1 MLETSETQENSED
14 TNPDNE
20 LQSYLEQEIFVEPKR
35 KVTWRSFI
43 RISGFTITFVS
54 LALISMIIGLV
65 MYYGFSGTMIR
76 NAGFWII
83 FVGVGLFLISVIFGF
98 ERVD

>member
-1 MLETSETQENSED
+1 MLETSEVQENNEDTTQE
-14 TNPDNE
+14 NE
-20 LQSYLEQEIFVEPKR
+20 LQSYLEQEIFVDPKR
-35 KVTWRSFI
+35 KVTWQSFI

-65 MYYGFSGTMIR
+65 MYYGFTGPIVK

-83 FVGVGLFLISVIFGF
+83 FVGVGLFLLTIIFGF
-98 ERVD
+98 ERVN

>member
-43 RISGFTITFVS
+43 RISV
-54 LALISMIIGLV
+54 SMIIGLV

>member
-1 MLETSETQENSED
+1 MLETSETQENNED
-14 TNPDNE
+14 ATQDSE

-54 LALISMIIGLV
+54 LALLSMIIGLV
-65 MYYGFSGTMIR
+65 MYYGFSGTMVQ

>member
-1 MLETSETQENSED
+1 MLETSETQENIED
-14 TNPDNE
+14 VPQESE

-65 MYYGFSGTMIR
+65 MYYGFSGTMVR

-83 FVGVGLFLISVIFGF
+83 FVGVGLFLLTIIFGF

>member
-1 MLETSETQENSED
+1 MLETSETQENNED
-14 TNPDNE
+14 ATPDNE
-20 LQSYLEQEIFVEPKR
+20 LQAYLEQEIFVEPKR

-54 LALISMIIGLV
+54 LALISMIIGLI
-65 MYYGFSGTMIR
+65 MYYGFSGVMVQ

>member
-1 MLETSETQENSED
+1 MMETTKPEETTEETAQDS
-14 TNPDNE
+14 E
-20 LQSYLEQEIFVEPKR
+20 LQAYLEQEIFVEPKP

-43 RISGFTITFVS
+43 KISGFTITLVS
-54 LALISMIIGLV
+54 LALLSMIIGLV
-65 MYYGFSGTMIR
+65 MYYGFSAPMVT

-98 ERVD
+98 ERVH

>member
-1 MLETSETQENSED
+1 MLETNETQDNNEE
-14 TNPDNE
+14 TTEDNE

-43 RISGFTITFVS
+43 KISGFTITFVS
-54 LALISMIIGLV
+54 LALIAMILGLA
-65 MYYGFSGTMIR
+65 MYYGFSAPMVK

-83 FVGVGLFLISVIFGF
+83 FVGVGLFLVSVIFGF
-98 ERVD
+98 ERVH

>member
-1 MLETSETQENSED
+1 MLETSEIQETTED
-14 TNPDNE
+14 TTQDSE

-43 RISGFTITFVS
+43 RISVFTITFVS
-54 LALISMIIGLV
+54 LALLSMIIGLV
-65 MYYGFSGTMIR
+65 MYYGFSGAMVQ

-83 FVGVGLFLISVIFGF
+83 FVGVGLFLLTIIFGF

>member
-1 MLETSETQENSED
+1 MLETSETQENNED
-14 TNPDNE
+14 ATQDSE

-54 LALISMIIGLV
+54 LALLSMIIGLV
-65 MYYGFSGTMIR
+65 MYYGFSGTMVN
-76 NAGFWII
+76 NAGFWMI

>member
-1 MLETSETQENSED
+1 MPETNVTQEESEETTQD
-14 TNPDNE
+14 EE

-43 RISGFTITFVS
+43 KISGFTITFVS
-54 LALISMIIGLV
+54 LALISMTIGLI
-65 MYYGFSGTMIR
+65 MYYGFSAPMVTK
-76 NAGFWII
+76 AGFWII
-83 FVGVGLFLISVIFGF
+83 FVGVGLFLVSVIFGF

>member
-1 MLETSETQENSED
+1 MLETSETQENNED
-14 TNPDNE
+14 TTQDDN
-20 LQSYLEQEIFVEPKR
+20 LQSYLEQEVFVEPKP

-65 MYYGFSGTMIR
+65 MYYGFTGSMVK

-83 FVGVGLFLISVIFGF
+83 FVGVGLFLLTIIFGF
-98 ERVD
+98 ERVN